1 MANFQNVLVECNL
14 FDLGYKF
21 TDQTYDN
28 KQSGIDNVKARLDRG
43 VASPERSNYFK
54 EASVEHLCSTR
65 SDHLPLLLWFG
76 THKEWRPL
84 KKSFRYE
91 AMWDRVETLSE
102 TMSHAW
108 NNNVQDDSLAGV
120 LSTWAL
126 KDFCSIQNK
135 INTIRSRL
143 KKLWRMSNSAD
154 IERKIK
160 QA

>member
-1 MANFQNVLVECNL
+1 M
-14 FDLGYKF
+14 
-21 TDQTYDN
+21 
-28 KQSGIDNVKARLDRG
+28 
-43 VASPERSNYFK
+43 
-54 EASVEHLCSTR
+54 EHLCSTR

-120 LSTWAL
+120 ARKLGNMQDVLSTWAL

-135 INTIRSRL
+135 IYTIRSRL